1 VHSLKFP
8 SFLKFVHSESV
19 WRRTLKLLIVF
30 YTLIYLVWTPYH
42 WGGEEHVN
50 IIADLAA
57 LPLSLVG
64 FLAMWRLGMNLQL
77 SRGERQGWL
86 FLGTAIF
93 LFFLGDVYWFYNHNI
108 LHVDPFPS
116 LADVLYLSMYP
127 LILFGLLRLS
137 GLTWEPGS
145 LRDSLFALISLSSVV
160 MLYIAYFLIIP
171 TVSDNATDTFSVIVA
186 AAYPFGDVLS
196 ISGIFSVI
204 LRRPKKSF
212 ILPLFLLLSG
222 IGMWV
227 ISDFSFAYTDAQGT
241 YAAGGWV
248 DAGWV
253 SSCGFIA
260 LAPLYY
266 SRGAVQSLSGW
277 MNSLEQV
284 TRPLPYIALLLGM
297 MLSLYAIFAPGQGGG
312 GVWYF
317 AAFLFFVVLMI
328 AGQFTTAQFRDLPL
342 RSKLTLAF
350 LGVTVV
356 AVGTVTITAIHV
368 IRENLIAESGAK
380 SHLIAEARARQLN
393 TLLNMHLRTLN
404 TLSLNR
410 GLQQAVEN
418 DNDRYPQD
426 PEEARA
432 YVFTREA
439 IWKLA
444 RHGNPDYNRITSGK
458 DTQDLRAFN
467 QKYETFESLVLT
479 NRWGSLVGTS
489 GYTRKFSY
497 AEQIWWE
504 EALKGTPYIGI
515 QKKNLSDT
523 EEYLFFSVPLSARPH
538 DDVIGVLGAWVQLK
552 SLVDELGEFKDSKV
566 DTYVLWPDNRW
577 LREDGKI
584 EKLSQV
590 TVSNLRKFGHDRTD
604 YSILPVHSVQSV
616 VSVVPVS
623 GGIHA
628 RALQQLGWYVV
639 VRQDAATVLAYADA
653 STGRALQ
660 TGLVAM
666 LIALIASLL
675 VAHSLVAPIMQ
686 LTRGA
691 EQIGSG
697 NFSNIIAI
705 DSNDEIGILARTFN
719 DMSGKLQRTHERLQ
733 QNVQELEITRDELR
747 KVNENLDKQIQ
758 DKTSELTSMVQ
769 VLNAEVQQR
778 KNIEDD
784 LRKAKETAEAANQ
797 AKGEFLAN
805 MSHEI
810 RTPMN
815 AVIGMTHLALETNL
829 NAAQRDYI
837 KEANTAAQFLLGIL
851 NNILDLSKV
860 ESGKLTLERTA
871 FNLKE
876 EIETLQTMLGLSAR
890 EKSLELE
897 FIIDSKIPRM
907 LVGDSLRLKQVL
919 TNLIGNAIK
928 FTSRGQITVK
938 ISMIEQYVDS
948 QRARIYFEVIDTGIG
963 LTEEQQSAL
972 FQKFSQA
979 DTSITRRFGGTGLG
993 LAISKK
999 LVERMGGTIGV
1010 KSRPGEGSS
1019 FYFSIWL
1026 GLAKQSIRPAREETD
1041 VVEKPGDRLQGFRVL
1056 LVDDVDINRKV
1067 ARIMLNKAGVLITE
1081 ASNGSE
1087 ALEHLEKAPGGF
1099 DLVLMDM
1106 QMPVMDGLT
1115 ATKIIRQNPKFGHL
1129 AIIAL
1134 TAAAMKEDER
1144 RCMDA
1149 GMNDHVSKPINASE
1163 LYAKL
1168 LKYKT

>member
-1 VHSLKFP
+1 VNSLIYP
-8 SFLKFVHSESV
+8 SFLKFVRSESV
-19 WRRTLKLLIVF
+19 WRRTLKLLIVL
-30 YTLIYLVWTPYH
+30 YTLNYLVWTPYH
-42 WGGEEHVN
+42 WGGEEYVN

-64 FLAMWRLGMNLQL
+64 FLAMWRLAMNMQL
-77 SRGERQGWL
+77 SRRERQGWL
-86 FLGTAIF
+86 FLAMAIF
-93 LFFLGDVYWFYNHNI
+93 LFFLGDMYWFYNHNI

-116 LADVLYLSMYP
+116 LGDILYLSMYP
-127 LILFGLLRLS
+127 LILLGLLRLS

-145 LRDSLFALISLSSVV
+145 LRDYLFALLSLSSVV
-160 MLYIAYFLIIP
+160 MLFIVYFLIVP
-171 TVSDNATDTFSVIVA
+171 TVNDNATNISSMIVA

-204 LRRPKKSF
+204 LRRPKEHF

-266 SRGAVQSLSGW
+266 SRGAVQYLSGW

-284 TRPLPYIALLLGM
+284 MRPLPYIALLFGM
-297 MLSLYAIFAPGQGGG
+297 MLSLYAIFTPAQGGG
-312 GVWYF
+312 GAWYF
-317 AAFLFFVVLMI
+317 ATFLLFVLLMF
-328 AGQFTTAQFRDLPL
+328 AGQTTTARFRDLPL
-342 RSKLTLAF
+342 GSKLTLAF
-350 LGVTVV
+350 LGVTVM
-356 AVGTVTITAIHV
+356 AVGAVTMTAIHV
-368 IRENLIAESGAK
+368 IRENLVAEAGAK
-380 SHLIAEARARQLN
+380 SHLIADARARQLK

-404 TLSLNR
+404 TLSSNH
-410 GLQQAVEN
+410 GLQQAVED
-418 DNDRYPQD
+418 DNARYPQD
-426 PEEARA
+426 QEGARA
-432 YVFTREA
+432 EVLAQESV
-439 IWKLA
+439 WKVA
-444 RHGNPDYNRITSGK
+444 RYGNPDYNRITTGK
-458 DTQDLRAFN
+458 DTQDLRALN
-467 QKYETFESLVLT
+467 QKYKTYESLVLT
-479 NRWGSLVGTS
+479 NRWGGLVGAT
-489 GYTRKFSY
+489 GYTEKFGY
-497 AEQIWWE
+497 AEQTWWE
-504 EALKGTPYIGI
+504 AALTGTPYIGI

-523 EEYLFFSVPLSARPH
+523 DEYLVFSVPLYAGLH

-552 SLVDELGEFKDSKV
+552 SLIDELGEFKGSKV
-566 DTYVLWPDNRW
+566 DTYVLWSDNRW
-577 LREDGKI
+577 LKDDGKI
-584 EKLSQV
+584 ENLSQV
-590 TVSNLRKFGHDRTD
+590 TVANLRKFGHDGSD
-604 YSILPVHSVQSV
+604 YSMLPINDIQSV
-616 VSVVPVS
+616 VSIVPVS
-623 GGIHA
+623 GGSHA
-628 RALQQLGWYVV
+628 QALQQLGWYVV

-675 VAHSLVAPIMQ
+675 VARSLVAPLTQ
-686 LTRGA
+686 LIRGA
-691 EQIGSG
+691 EQIGGG

-719 DMSGKLQRTHERLQ
+719 NMSGKLQQSHERLQ
-733 QNVQELEITRDELR
+733 QNVLELENTRDELR
-747 KVNENLDKQIQ
+747 KVNENLDRQIQ

-815 AVIGMTHLALETNL
+815 AVIGMTQMVLETSL
-829 NAAQRDYI
+829 NAVQRDYI

-871 FNLKE
+871 FDLKE
-876 EIETLQTMLGLSAR
+876 EIETLQSMLSLSAR

-897 FIIDSKIPRM
+897 FIIDSKIPRI
-907 LVGDSLRLKQVL
+907 LVGDPLRLKQVL

-928 FTSRGQITVK
+928 FTSRGRIAVK
-938 ISMIEQYVDS
+938 ISMIEQYIDS
-948 QRARIYFEVIDTGIG
+948 QRARIYFEVIDSGIG

-1026 GLAKQSIRPAREETD
+1026 GLAKQSLRPAREEAD
-1041 VVEKPGDRLQGFRVL
+1041 FVEKPGDRLHGFRVL

-1067 ARIMLNKAGVLITE
+1067 ARIMLNKSGVLITE

-1087 ALEHLEKAPGGF
+1087 ALEHLEKTPGGF

-1115 ATKIIRQNPKFGHL
+1115 ATKIIRQNSKFDNL
-1129 AIIAL
+1129 PIIAL

-1144 RCMDA
+1144 RCLDA
-1149 GMNDHVSKPINASE
+1149 GMNGHVSKPINANE
-1163 LYAKL
+1163 LNATL